1 MNYIKSLKPLLDYTD
16 SEIKDLARQVVTK
29 GHVVLH
35 EQKLT
40 KQEHIEWCK
49 RWGKMDRNEYFM
61 NPEDAREIS
70 IVSGQRDENGK
81 RIGMFGKDE
90 LQWHQNGSARHQ
102 FEDCIVSLYCVEE
115 CVDTVFSIC
124 SQVDCFADLPEE
136 RKEYFRQFDIK
147 LDYVEDGIY
156 SIVGNDT
163 DDEKSPE
170 HEINTGAWYYDEGV
184 DRRPLVSK
192 HHVDGR
198 EYLYFCVPFMVGA
211 YKNGVELS
219 EKEVDA
225 LYDELWDV
233 LFKSK
238 YMQHHVF
245 RRGDILIMDQLHT
258 IHRRSPIRFMDRML
272 WRTAFD
278 YSNIKF

>member
-1 MNYIKSLKPLLDYTD
+1 MI
-16 SEIKDLARQVVTK
+16 
-29 GHVVLH
+29 
-35 EQKLT
+35 
-40 KQEHIEWCK
+40 
-49 RWGKMDRNEYFM
+49 
-61 NPEDAREIS
+61 
-70 IVSGQRDENGK
+70 DENGK

-163 DDEKSPE
+163 EEEMSPE

-184 DRRPLVSK
+184 DRYMESSNY
-192 HHVDGR
+192 
-198 EYLYFCVPFMVGA
+198 YL
-211 YKNGVELS
+211 
-219 EKEVDA
+219 D
-225 LYDELWDV
+225 
-233 LFKSK
+233 
-238 YMQHHVF
+238 
-245 RRGDILIMDQLHT
+245 HT
-258 IHRRSPIRFMDRML
+258 
-272 WRTAFD
+272 T
-278 YSNIKF
+278 YSS